1 MSSGADFLHI
11 GCGVERALL
20 DLLSGAGKDAG
31 FVAVFIY
38 LHANAAGFL
47 EVGSTIATLLF
58 HPDWLGWS
66 MMPPWGW
73 ALLGFWCF

>member
-1 MSSGADFLHI
+1 MSSLAQTFLHI

-38 LHANAAGFL
+38 LHANAAG
-47 EVGSTIATLLF
+47 
-58 HPDWLGWS
+58 
-66 MMPPWGW
+66 
-73 ALLGFWCF
+73 LLGKLVLQ